1 MNKII
6 VYILIFMFFYL
17 IINHF
22 ILSTKEG
29 LENSCKTSSDAKG
42 GCKTVAVQKN
52 IQAASYTKT
61 ILANTKK
68 EILTLMNKVSKLITS
83 EEAQMNNN
91 TKGIKLNV
99 KHVTQMADALKPDK

>member
-29 LENSCKTSSDAKG
+29 LENSCKTPASTED
-42 GCKTVAVQKN
+42 GCKTIAVQKN
-52 IQAASYTKT
+52 IQAVSYTKK
-61 ILANTKK
+61 IMADTKK
-68 EILTLMNKVSKLITS
+68 EILALVNKVSKLISSKET
-83 EEAQMNNN
+83 QMNKN
-91 TKGIKLNV
+91 TKGIKLNA
-99 KHVTQMADALKPDK
+99 KHVKQMGDALKPDK

>member
-1 MNKII
+1 
-6 VYILIFMFFYL
+6 MFFYL

-22 ILSTKEG
+22 ILTTKEG
-29 LENSCKTSSDAKG
+29 LENSCKTSSDAEG

-68 EILTLMNKVSKLITS
+68 EILALINKVSKLITS
-83 EEAQMNNN
+83 DEAQMNNN
-91 TKGIKLNV
+91 TKGIKLNI
-99 KHVTQMADALKPDK
+99 KHVTQMADALKPG

>member
-6 VYILIFMFFYL
+6 VYILIFMFSYL
-17 IINHF
+17 IIHHF
-22 ILSTKEG
+22 ILTTKEG
-29 LENSCKTSSDAKG
+29 LENCKTPSDAG
-42 GCKTVAVQKN
+42 SGCKTVAVQKN

-61 ILANTKK
+61 IMKNTKK
-68 EILTLMNKVSKLITS
+68 EILALMDKVSKLITS

>member
-6 VYILIFMFFYL
+6 VYSLIFMFFYL

-29 LENSCKTSSDAKG
+29 LENSCKTPSDAED
-42 GCKTVAVQKN
+42 GCKTIAVQKN

-61 ILANTKK
+61 IMANTKK
-68 EILTLMNKVSKLITS
+68 ELLALMDKVSKLITS
-83 EEAQMNNN
+83 EEVQMNNN
-91 TKGIKLNV
+91 TENIKLNLRLI
-99 KHVTQMADALKPDK
+99 KKI

>member
-17 IINHF
+17 IFNHY
-22 ILSTKEG
+22 ILSIKEG
-29 LENSCKTSSDAKG
+29 LENSCKTPVDG

-61 ILANTKK
+61 IMANTKK
-68 EILTLMNKVSKLITS
+68 EILALMDKVSKLITS
-83 EEAQMNNN
+83 EEVHMNNN

>member
-1 MNKII
+1 
-6 VYILIFMFFYL
+6 MFSYL

-22 ILSTKEG
+22 ILTTKEG
-29 LENSCKTSSDAKG
+29 LENSCKTPSDTG
-42 GCKTVAVQKN
+42 SGCKTVAVQKN

-61 ILANTKK
+61 IMANTKK
-68 EILTLMNKVSKLITS
+68 EILALMDKVSKLITS

-99 KHVTQMADALKPDK
+99 KHVTQMADSLNPDK

>member
-1 MNKII
+1 
-6 VYILIFMFFYL
+6 LIFMFFYL

-42 GCKTVAVQKN
+42 GCKTVAVKKN

-83 EEAQMNNN
+83 DEAQMNNN
-91 TKGIKLNV
+91 TKGIKLNI
-99 KHVTQMADALKPDK
+99 KHVTQMADALKPG

>member
-1 MNKII
+1 
-6 VYILIFMFFYL
+6 MFFYL

-83 EEAQMNNN
+83 DEAQMNNN
-91 TKGIKLNV
+91 TKGIKLNI
-99 KHVTQMADALKPDK
+99 KHVTQMADALKPG

>member
-1 MNKII
+1 
-6 VYILIFMFFYL
+6 MFFYL

-29 LENSCKTSSDAKG
+29 LENSCQTPSDADG
-42 GCKTVAVQKN
+42 GCKTIAVQKN
-52 IQAASYTKT
+52 IQAASYTK
-61 ILANTKK
+61 IIMANAKK
-68 EILTLMNKVSKLITS
+68 EILALMDKVSKLITS
-83 EEAQMNNN
+83 DQMNNN

>member
-29 LENSCKTSSDAKG
+29 LESCQTPSDADG
-42 GCKTVAVQKN
+42 GCKTIAVQKN

-61 ILANTKK
+61 IMANTKK
-68 EILTLMNKVSKLITS
+68 EILALMDKVSKLITS
-83 EEAQMNNN
+83 EEVQMNNN
-91 TKGIKLNV
+91 TDGIKLNV

>member
-1 MNKII
+1 M
-6 VYILIFMFFYL
+6 IFMFFYL

-83 EEAQMNNN
+83 DEAQMNNN

>member
-1 MNKII
+1 M
-6 VYILIFMFFYL
+6 IFMFFYL

-83 EEAQMNNN
+83 DEAQMNNN
-91 TKGIKLNV
+91 TKGIKLNI
-99 KHVTQMADALKPDK
+99 KHVTQMADALKPG